1 MNLLRNML
9 MEWASG
15 AKHLDDG
22 DGTFDRSYRFV
33 YDTSGKPDPA
43 TGVPLDDV
51 VLVFQDPDGSGS
63 QPSALSPPPS
73 ALGSS
78 TARPSIKSSPANRP
92 RAKSSGRWPTTKAP
106 CATG

>member
-9 MEWASG
+9 IEWASG

-33 YDTSGKPDPA
+33 YDSSSKLDPA

-51 VLVFQDPDGSGS
+51 VLVFEDPDGSGS
-63 QPSALSPPPS
+63 QPS

-92 RAKSSGRWPTTKAP
+92 RAKSSGRWPITRAP